1 MVLALGLVLSATGCG
16 KKEDSVLTGSTV
28 KLADG
33 GVYPIQCDDELTVW
47 GQLDTN
53 LSTQVSN
60 FGETELA
67 KKLGIKQ
74 PTVGQYLSGR
84 AMPALDTF
92 ANLCA
97 ILDLDPAEILCLN
110 EFNKN
115 S

>member
-1 MVLALGLVLSATGCG
+1 MIVLKQIQEKIIQSIKESGL
-16 KKEDSVLTGSTV
+16 
-28 KLADG
+28 
-33 GVYPIQCDDELTVW
+33 
-47 GQLDTN
+47 
-53 LSTQVSN
+53 TQ
-60 FGETELA
+60 TELA

-97 ILDLDPAEILCLN
+97 EILCLN